1 MSNNTNTQFDALF
14 YKVATN
20 LFSLEYLEEVQS
32 FYPKYL
38 GKDDFDEIKF
48 ECENLISAIYFMNG
62 MSDRSLEIDLDI
74 LKKHPIEDLRY
85 RTVILRASKTS
96 AELGKTEDVVSYAVR
111 YLKDQ
116 ENDFFGKLPLLA
128 WYIEFYPNGEEGS
141 FINFEQTLATI
152 KSSMGA
158 TINPTLSFLDRVTFL
173 YEEFLRA
180 NKDSSTF
187 KFAYVKATK
196 EQKDK
201 LLEEY
206 LRAETLAFFRT
217 EIINTIKTSESING
231 D

>member
-20 LFSLEYLEEVQS
+20 SFSLEYLEEIQS

-96 AELGKTEDVVSYAVR
+96 AELGKTEDVVPYAVR

-196 EQKDK
+196 QQKDK

-206 LRAETLAFFRT
+206 LRTETLAFFRT

>member
-96 AELGKTEDVVSYAVR
+96 AELGKTEDVVPYAVR

-196 EQKDK
+196 KQKDK

-206 LRAETLAFFRT
+206 LRTETLAFFRT

>member
-20 LFSLEYLEEVQS
+20 SFSLEYLEEVQS
-32 FYPKYL
+32 FYHKYL
-38 GKDDFDEIKF
+38 GKDDFEEIKF

-96 AELGKTEDVVSYAVR
+96 AELAKTEDVVPYAVR

-173 YEEFLRA
+173 YKEFLRA

-206 LRAETLAFFRT
+206 LRTETIAFFRT

>member
-1 MSNNTNTQFDALF
+1 MSNNKNTQFDALF

-96 AELGKTEDVVSYAVR
+96 AELGKTEDVVPYAVR

-196 EQKDK
+196 KQKDK

-206 LRAETLAFFRT
+206 LRTETLAFFRT

>member
-48 ECENLISAIYFMNG
+48 ECENLISAIYFMNS

-96 AELGKTEDVVSYAVR
+96 AELGKTEDVVPYAVR

-196 EQKDK
+196 QQKDK

-206 LRAETLAFFRT
+206 LRTETLAFFRT
-217 EIINTIKTSESING
+217 EIINTIKTSESIDG
-231 D
+231 G